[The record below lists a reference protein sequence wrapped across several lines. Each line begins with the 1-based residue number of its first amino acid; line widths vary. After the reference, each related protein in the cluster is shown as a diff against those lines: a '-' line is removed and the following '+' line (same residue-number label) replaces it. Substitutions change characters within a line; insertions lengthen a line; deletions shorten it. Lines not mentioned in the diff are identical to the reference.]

1 MILRIPLI
9 IVERRNSLDDHYIKM
24 MKEDIDRLGVEINR
38 LKNIVFGKHTEK
50 LFKVWKKA
58 TRQNSTN
65 ATDFKKNVRSLAK
78 EESAIKEK
86 IKIQNDPSTID
97 RIVTLESAR
106 NKFKHNLQKYL
117 YAQSCNESKR
127 GAAC

>member
-24 MKEDIDRLGVEINR
+24 MEKDIDRLDVEINR
-38 LKNIVFGKHTEK
+38 LKNIVYGKHTEK
-50 LFKVWKKA
+50 LFKVWKKL
-58 TRQNSTN
+58 TN
-65 ATDFKKNVRSLAK
+65 KNVSSLAK
-78 EESAIKEK
+78 EENAIKEK